1 MLIALAVVATAVF
14 QIWKEPLL
22 LAFGATENTIGYA
35 SDYLSIY
42 LWGSISVLLAL
53 GLNSFV
59 TAQGFSTFAMLTV
72 VIGAAINIA
81 LDPLFIFVF
90 DMGVRGAA
98 LATIIAQT
106 ASAVWVVCFLTGKRS
121 LLRIRRKYLRLKKEV
136 LGPIVALGVS
146 PFIMQSTESLV
157 SISFNSSLRT
167 YGGDT
172 AVGAMTIC
180 SSVMQVVYLPL
191 QGLAQGAQ
199 PIVSYNYGAGN
210 LDRVKKA
217 YRLLLITSGIY
228 ALVIWG
234 LSELFPQVWVSIF
247 NDQPELTALAAWA
260 LRIYLM
266 GWCVFWVQM
275 ACQQTFVALGQA
287 KVSLF
292 MALLRKVILLIP
304 LIFIL
309 PHFFQNQVFGVLV
322 AEPVADVAAALICA
336 VTFAVRFPK
345 ILRARE
351 RELEQV

>member
-1 MLIALAVVATAVF
+1 MALTGLGVCFPIIMFISALAALGGQGGGPRAAIAMGEGDNERANSILGSSTALLIALAVVATAVF

-136 LGPIVALGVS
+136 LVLSWLWGCPPLS
-146 PFIMQSTESLV
+146 C
-157 SISFNSSLRT
+157 SLR
-167 YGGDT
+167 
-172 AVGAMTIC
+172 
-180 SSVMQVVYLPL
+180 
-191 QGLAQGAQ
+191 
-199 PIVSYNYGAGN
+199 
-210 LDRVKKA
+210 
-217 YRLLLITSGIY
+217 
-228 ALVIWG
+228 
-234 LSELFPQVWVSIF
+234 
-247 NDQPELTALAAWA
+247 
-260 LRIYLM
+260 
-266 GWCVFWVQM
+266 
-275 ACQQTFVALGQA
+275 
-287 KVSLF
+287 
-292 MALLRKVILLIP
+292 
-304 LIFIL
+304 
-309 PHFFQNQVFGVLV
+309 
-322 AEPVADVAAALICA
+322 
-336 VTFAVRFPK
+336 
-345 ILRARE
+345 RA
-351 RELEQV
+351 